1 MTATARQS
9 ATSRKQPAIAMLNG
23 NAFTVKRLLALL
35 IIFTVVDA
43 SRSLE
48 LGDKCQH
55 DMDCTDF
62 IKGSSCSALGYCE
75 CAPYFVQLDSKR
87 CLSSQLLGG
96 DCQLSE
102 QCSMK
107 VANSSCLEGACRC
120 VEGFLQF
127 RKHTCLG
134 PAHPGAVCYS
144 HAHCQMFDTRTHC
157 DFLIPNLFG
166 RCQCTSPAK
175 MVGGLCVAPAA
186 DQEDQTQEQAIQKVE
201 QPASSTTTT
210 TTSTTTTTT
219 TPRPTTRT
227 TRRTTTTTTT
237 TTTPA
242 PTTRGT
248 TTTTSTTTTT
258 TAAPILLEDE
268 LPASVEEQS
277 LEEDD
282 GETTKLRPEVV
293 EVDNGEKLEAVDMA
307 HEETELTQQQNQ
319 LEEQQHQEE
328 EQKHQEEEQ
337 HRVEQQQ
344 TEVEEQQHQQVIAQ
358 PSDTELPQLSQ
369 DATTG
374 VQQLLTPADVPTEDA
389 INAEQETE
397 AGPTED
403 YPYKIDEEYTE
414 EHNDKPEAP
423 EAPELTVDQPEHEET
438 PVAPEIVPIEADEEA
453 AEASGGEEIA
463 SSPIDDTMKF
473 DYETSVDEAEPAK
486 PEDEKEPEVVHQA
499 IKEEVVPIDTE
510 SETDA
515 DTSTEPQIQT
525 QLLQEDGEPETSQT
539 VADEELIPVN
549 EAEIE
554 SVTKAADVADEKPEE
569 EETPEDLASG
579 DHELDVAVASHDD
592 EVEPPKQEEPTE
604 ALKIEQPAQVE
615 SESPVV
621 DEVGKP
627 EEPHTEVEIEKEIE
641 ETPATEAAEVEL
653 PATEAKPDVE
663 SEIDQV
669 EQSADIK
676 PTSGEDDLN
685 EANQLNQDQVTEP
698 AALELEEIEE
708 KEPEQVVEI
717 HQDADEAT
725 TEKPDHDHDQEEAE
739 AITEAEHEQL
749 TYPTNDDE
757 LAPVEIEPELTTEEP
772 EVAENTTELLEQ
784 QQQQQQ
790 QQQDEEEIEEAALGH
805 GEEQQVEPEE
815 NANAI
820 KTPEVSEAI
829 AEPQADLE
837 TPSAT
842 EKEIEPQTA
851 DHVEEEPVAITER
864 IQVPEPKP
872 EAEPKPEPEIEPTND
887 EVSQVDADQAEPEL
901 PIKSD
906 TDISEEATEEPA
918 QTEAAPEVE
927 TETEASESAQTSP
940 EISVEQ
946 DEVEI
951 EKNENDNIIQ
961 GAEPTE
967 EEEHIPEPQHMPQEE
982 ASPVPEE
989 TAAVPEEQEL
999 AKPDVDYTSVEHLQ
1013 ELSQPEETTAA
1024 IEAEEFD
1031 SRESTLAPEAPEAPE
1046 EPETPEAPE
1055 TPIAIVS
1062 EEHDPEHDPQNF
1074 HESESIADILSDLM
1088 LEGDS
1093 TVPPVPFGQQ
1103 PAQTVP
1109 MVEANSENEE
1119 EHAHEAVSDL
1129 QAEADETLDHAEQVQ
1144 PAGEPETAIPELFA
1158 EAAKDEEDVPAFAE
1172 ADEVKTEPPSALEEE
1187 HPIPSEE
1194 EHTPVEEEHQDQ
1206 EAEHQQDQDEQQQD
1220 EAEAPKEE
1228 EALKEVETESLP
1240 EEATTE
1246 KIQEPEL
1253 EPEEEHTLSPEELP
1267 FDLTDH
1273 SVPNRFNEL
1282 ESESLILEATT
1293 SIDGLQELDNNHIE
1307 EEEEP
1312 AAHAIPHEEAT
1323 PNPADIVEITTQ
1335 TMLGLASRVTLM
1347 EPAAPVVTTLMPLMT
1362 ADEPTPEPVAP
1373 AAIPPASLPVIK
1385 PGTELRK
1392 RVDLGLEAV
1401 SLGLACSSDRQ
1412 CQLADPHT
1420 VCNGRGVCDC
1430 AAGDE
1435 GTQCSA
1441 ERTGCSPGTFQC
1453 RSSGVCI
1460 SWFFVCDGRADC
1472 NDASDEECT
1481 HNARR
1486 NQTCPTESFRCQLS
1500 GRCISRAAL
1509 CDGRRQC
1516 PHGEDEMGCDGS
1528 LKGGNACPPHTF
1540 RCGSGECLPEY
1551 EYCNAIVS
1559 CKDGSDEPPHLCGS
1573 RALPNLFMRLIEAGG
1588 LLGGGR
1594 READA
1599 YCPHRC
1605 SNGLCRSTAI
1615 VCSGRDGCGDGTD
1628 EQTCAVCRCPAP
1640 TAASL
1645 PAFLA
1650 RQRPMP
1656 LW

>member
-9 ATSRKQPAIAMLNG
+9 AASRKQPATAMLNA

-35 IIFTVVDA
+35 IIFTVLDA
-43 SRSLE
+43 SRALE

-107 VANSSCLEGACRC
+107 VANSSCLDGACRC

-186 DQEDQTQEQAIQKVE
+186 DQEEQAIEKVE
-201 QPASSTTTT
+201 QPA
-210 TTSTTTTTT
+210 STTTTTT
-219 TPRPTTRT
+219 TPKPTTTT
-227 TRRTTTTTTT
+227 TRRTTTTT

-242 PTTRGT
+242 PTTT
-248 TTTTSTTTTT
+248 TRRTTTTT
-258 TAAPILLEDE
+258 TTTPAPILLEDE

-282 GETTKLRPEVV
+282 GQTTKLRPEVA

-307 HEETELTQQQNQ
+307 HEETELTQQQHQEEEQQHQLEEQQQQLEEQQHQMEEQQHQ
-319 LEEQQHQEE
+319 LEEQQHQEQ
-328 EQKHQEEEQ
+328 EQQ
-337 HRVEQQQ
+337 RVEQEQHEKEQQQQQ
-344 TEVEEQQHQQVIAQ
+344 TIIAQ
-358 PSDTELPQLSQ
+358 PNEPSQSSQ

-374 VQQLLTPADVPTEDA
+374 VQHLLTPADVPTENA
-389 INAEQETE
+389 INVEQETE

-403 YPYKIDEEYTE
+403 YPYKLDEEYAE

-423 EAPELTVDQPEHEET
+423 ELIEEQPQPEES
-438 PVAPEIVPIEADEEA
+438 PVSPEIAPIEADEEV
-453 AEASGGEEIA
+453 AEASGGQEIA

-473 DYETSVDEAEPAK
+473 DYENPVEEAEPEK
-486 PEDEKEPEVVHQA
+486 PEEEQQ
-499 IKEEVVPIDTE
+499 KEETIHQQTNEGVVPIDTE

-515 DTSTEPQIQT
+515 EASTEPPIQT
-525 QLLQEDGEPETSQT
+525 QLVEEDEEPETSQT
-539 VADEELIPVN
+539 VADEDLIPVN

-554 SVTKAADVADEKPEE
+554 SATKPVDEL
-569 EETPEDLASG
+569 PEDLASG
-579 DHELDVAVASHDD
+579 DHELEVAEPSHDEQQEQEEVAV
-592 EVEPPKQEEPTE
+592 PPKQEEPTE
-604 ALKIEQPAQVE
+604 ALKIEEQPGQVE
-615 SESPVV
+615 SESQD
-621 DEVGKP
+621 DEVEKKP
-627 EEPHTEVEIEKEIE
+627 EQPDTEMEMEIEK

-653 PATEAKPDVE
+653 PATETKIPDME
-663 SEIDQV
+663 AQIDQA

-698 AALELEEIEE
+698 ATVEQEEIAEVGEE

-725 TEKPDHDHDQEEAE
+725 TEKPVQELHGEE
-739 AITEAEHEQL
+739 EVQAITEAEHEQL
-749 TYPTNDDE
+749 TYPANDDE
-757 LAPVEIEPELTTEEP
+757 LAPVETETEPELTTEEP
-772 EVAENTTELLEQ
+772 EIAEITTELP
-784 QQQQQQ
+784 
-790 QQQDEEEIEEAALGH
+790 EEEEEDMVEKQHEEAEEEKQEVEEPARE
-805 GEEQQVEPEE
+805 EEQQVEPEE

-829 AEPQADLE
+829 AEPQAEKEELE
-837 TPSAT
+837 LQSAT
-842 EKEIEPQTA
+842 EKEIEAETSA
-851 DHVEEEPVAITER
+851 DVEEEPAAVTEQ
-864 IQVPEPKP
+864 IQEP
-872 EAEPKPEPEIEPTND
+872 AND
-887 EVSQVDADQAEPEL
+887 EILLVDADQAKPEQ

-906 TDISEEATEEPA
+906 GDISLEATE
-918 QTEAAPEVE
+918 QPESE
-927 TETEASESAQTSP
+927 TEPEAQASESYQTLP
-940 EISVEQ
+940 EISKEQ
-946 DEVEI
+946 DEFQA
-951 EKNENDNIIQ
+951 EKDENDNIIQ
-961 GAEPTE
+961 GAEPNE
-967 EEEHIPEPQHMPQEE
+967 EEQVLPEPEAEPEKEEE
-982 ASPVPEE
+982 AVTEAQE
-989 TAAVPEEQEL
+989 QAAVPEEEEL
-999 AKPDVDYTSVEHLQ
+999 SKPEADYTSVEHLQ

-1024 IEAEEFD
+1024 AIEAEEE
-1031 SRESTLAPEAPEAPE
+1031 SESTLAPEIPES
-1046 EPETPEAPE
+1046 
-1055 TPIAIVS
+1055 PIAIVS
-1062 EEHDPEHDPQNF
+1062 DEQDPEHDPQNF

-1119 EHAHEAVSDL
+1119 EQPHEAISDL
-1129 QAEADETLDHAEQVQ
+1129 QAEADETQDHVEQVQ
-1144 PAGEPETAIPELFA
+1144 PAGEPEPAIPELFA
-1158 EAAKDEEDVPAFAE
+1158 EAANDEEEEDEEEQQATPVPEQPAE
-1172 ADEVKTEPPSALEEE
+1172 EEHEPTKVLEEE
-1187 HPIPSEE
+1187 QQPIEEEQQKLEEEPKPTDDEHQQTEE
-1194 EHTPVEEEHQDQ
+1194 EHRQEEEPH
-1206 EAEHQQDQDEQQQD
+1206 QQD
-1220 EAEAPKEE
+1220 EAEISKEE
-1228 EALKEVETESLP
+1228 EPLQEVNTDAVP

-1246 KIQEPEL
+1246 SIQKNESS
-1253 EPEEEHTLSPEELP
+1253 EEERTLSPEELP
-1267 FDLTDH
+1267 FEYTDH
-1273 SVPNRFNEL
+1273 PDNSHVNEL
-1282 ESESLILEATT
+1282 ESANLIVESTT

-1307 EEEEP
+1307 EEP
-1312 AAHAIPHEEAT
+1312 AAAHAIPHEEAT

-1347 EPAAPVVTTLMPLMT
+1347 EPAAPVVTTLMPLMP
-1362 ADEPTPEPVAP
+1362 ADEPTPEPASP
-1373 AAIPPASLPVIK
+1373 AVIPPAASLAAIK
-1385 PGTELRK
+1385 PGSELRK

-1430 AAGDE
+1430 AAGDQ
-1435 GTQCSA
+1435 GSQCSA

-1481 HNARR
+1481 HNARL
-1486 NQTCPTESFRCQLS
+1486 NQTCPTESFRCQRS

-1516 PHGEDEMGCDGS
+1516 PHGEDELGCDGS
-1528 LKGGNACPPHTF
+1528 LRGGNACPEHTF

-1640 TAASL
+1640 NAASL

>member
-1 MTATARQS
+1 
-9 ATSRKQPAIAMLNG
+9 
-23 NAFTVKRLLALL
+23 
-35 IIFTVVDA
+35 
-43 SRSLE
+43 
-48 LGDKCQH
+48 
-55 DMDCTDF
+55 
-62 IKGSSCSALGYCE
+62 
-75 CAPYFVQLDSKR
+75 
-87 CLSSQLLGG
+87 
-96 DCQLSE
+96 
-102 QCSMK
+102 
-107 VANSSCLEGACRC
+107 
-120 VEGFLQF
+120 
-127 RKHTCLG
+127 
-134 PAHPGAVCYS
+134 
-144 HAHCQMFDTRTHC
+144 MFDTRTHC

-186 DQEDQTQEQAIQKVE
+186 DQEDQKQEQAVEKVE
-201 QPASSTTTT
+201 QPASSTTT
-210 TTSTTTTTT
+210 TTTTTT

-237 TTTPA
+237 TTPA
-242 PTTRGT
+242 PTTT
-248 TTTTSTTTTT
+248 TRRTTTTT
-258 TAAPILLEDE
+258 TTTTPAPILLEDE

-293 EVDNGEKLEAVDMA
+293 EVDNGEKLEAVDLA

-319 LEEQQHQEE
+319 LDEQQHQEE

-337 HRVEQQQ
+337 HRIEQQQ
-344 TEVEEQQHQQVIAQ
+344 NQEEEQQQQHQQVIAQ
-358 PSDTELPQLSQ
+358 ASDAELPQSSQ

-423 EAPELTVDQPEHEET
+423 ELTVDQPEHEES

-453 AEASGGEEIA
+453 AEASGGQEIA

-473 DYETSVDEAEPAK
+473 DYETSVDEVEPAK
-486 PEDEKEPEVVHQA
+486 PEDERETEAVHQA
-499 IKEEVVPIDTE
+499 TNEGVVPIDTE

-515 DTSTEPQIQT
+515 ESSTEPQIQT

-554 SVTKAADVADEKPEE
+554 SVTKAADEAEEIPE

-615 SESPVV
+615 SESQNV

-627 EEPHTEVEIEKEIE
+627 EEPQTEMEIEKEKE

-653 PATEAKPDVE
+653 PATEAKPDME

-685 EANQLNQDQVTEP
+685 EANQLNQDQVTEQ
-698 AALELEEIEE
+698 AALEQEEIEE
-708 KEPEQVVEI
+708 KEPEQVVDM

-725 TEKPDHDHDQEEAE
+725 TEKPVQDHDQEEVE
-739 AITEAEHEQL
+739 AITEAEHGQL

-772 EVAENTTELLEQ
+772 EIAENTTELTE
-784 QQQQQQ
+784 QQQQ
-790 QQQDEEEIEEAALGH
+790 QQQDEEEIAEAALAH
-805 GEEQQVEPEE
+805 EEQLQQVEPEE

-864 IQVPEPKP
+864 IQ
-872 EAEPKPEPEIEPTND
+872 EAEPEPEIEPTND
-887 EVSQVDADQAEPEL
+887 EVSQVDADQAKLEL

-906 TDISEEATEEPA
+906 AEISEEATEEPA
-918 QTEAAPEVE
+918 QTEVAPEVE

-946 DEVEI
+946 DEVAI
-951 EKNENDNIIQ
+951 DKNENDNIIQ
-961 GAEPTE
+961 GAEPNE
-967 EEEHIPEPQHMPQEE
+967 EKELIPEPQPMPEEEDLPVQEE
-982 ASPVPEE
+982 
-989 TAAVPEEQEL
+989 AVPEEQEL
-999 AKPDVDYTSVEHLQ
+999 AKPEMDYTSVEHLQ

-1024 IEAEEFD
+1024 IEAEESD
-1031 SRESTLAPEAPEAPE
+1031 SRESTLAPEAPDAH
-1046 EPETPEAPE
+1046 
-1055 TPIAIVS
+1055 IAIVS
-1062 EEHDPEHDPQNF
+1062 EERDPEHDPQNF

-1119 EHAHEAVSDL
+1119 EQAHEAISDL
-1129 QAEADETLDHAEQVQ
+1129 QAEADETQDHAEQV
-1144 PAGEPETAIPELFA
+1144 EPVNEQGTAIPELFA
-1158 EAAKDEEDVPAFAE
+1158 EAAKDEEDVPALPESEE
-1172 ADEVKTEPPSALEEE
+1172 AKTEPPSALEEE
-1187 HPIPSEE
+1187 QPIPSEGE
-1194 EHTPVEEEHQDQ
+1194 QTPVEEEHQDD
-1206 EAEHQQDQDEQQQD
+1206 EEEHQQDQEEHQQD
-1220 EAEAPKEE
+1220 EEE
-1228 EALKEVETESLP
+1228 PLKEVETESLP

-1246 KIQEPEL
+1246 KFQEPE
-1253 EPEEEHTLSPEELP
+1253 PEEYNTPLPEELP

-1273 SVPNRFNEL
+1273 SDVHRFNEL
-1282 ESESLILEATT
+1282 QSESLVLESTT
-1293 SIDGLQELDNNHIE
+1293 NIDGLQELDNNHI

-1362 ADEPTPEPVAP
+1362 ADEPTPEPVSP
-1373 AAIPPASLPVIK
+1373 AAIPSASLAAIK
-1385 PGTELRK
+1385 PGSELRK

-1420 VCNGRGVCDC
+1420 VCNRRGVCDC
-1430 AAGDE
+1430 AVGEE
-1435 GTQCSA
+1435 GSQCSA

-1481 HNARR
+1481 HNARL
-1486 NQTCPTESFRCQLS
+1486 NQTCPTESFRCQRS

-1516 PHGEDEMGCDGS
+1516 PHGEDELGCDGS
-1528 LKGGNACPPHTF
+1528 VKGGNACPEHTF